1 MAYGGVSAVTSTKD
15 SYSDSFHDT
24 FTPMSRGDIRTSGIS
39 KERLWVPDLLGGEP
53 EERRDCSRGGQV
65 PSGWAGFQNVSS
77 PQLKKMRFL
86 LRQRENAG
94 IPNPVA

>member
-1 MAYGGVSAVTSTKD
+1 MTSTKD
-15 SYSDSFHDT
+15 GYSDSFHDT
-24 FTPMSRGDIRTSGIS
+24 LTPMSRGDIRTSGIS
-39 KERLWVPDLLGGEP
+39 KERLRVPDLLGGEP
-53 EERRDCSRGGQV
+53 EERGDCSRGGQV

-77 PQLKKMRFL
+77 PQLKKIRFL